1 MLYHLSRR
9 RMLSASCLIALISI
23 VSYVTLYAGPR
34 EPSRI
39 THQQTD
45 AATEKEVNAFL
56 TDLVATF
63 NKRDAQAIG
72 AMFSANGEL
81 VDADGNVLKTRTAL
95 VSHYENIFNNAK
107 QAKLTV
113 ATDTLRVINDKL
125 AMYDGVATVKHTDT
139 QPQRETRFAAV
150 LTKEGDKWLVA
161 SIRDLEEMDFGPAAI
176 QEKLSALKWLVG
188 DWVEEGGSY
197 RLHTS
202 CQWSEDK
209 LSLIQQFTVSG
220 PSLKEL
226 KGTQRI
232 SWDPATQKIKSWTHD
247 SQGGHA
253 EALWTSSGDQW
264 VVKSNGCNSEGDATS
279 LTMIY
284 RPIDKGRIDLI
295 TRDRIVGDEVMPD
308 IAVTIVPRPPEPKP

>member
-1 MLYHLSRR
+1 MFYHLSRSR
-9 RMLSASCLIALISI
+9 ILSASCLIAALSI

-34 EPSRI
+34 EPTRLSP
-39 THQQTD
+39 QQSD
-45 AATEKEVNAFL
+45 GATEKDVNAFVAE
-56 TDLVATF
+56 LVATF
-63 NKRDAQAIG
+63 NKRDAQAVG

-81 VDADGNVLKTRTAL
+81 VDADGNVLKTRAAL
-95 VSHYENIFNNAK
+95 ISHYENIFNNAK

-113 ATDTLRVINDKL
+113 TTDTVRVINDKL
-125 AMYDGVATVKHTDT
+125 AMYDGVATVKHTEN
-139 QPQRETRFAAV
+139 QPQRESRFAAV
-150 LTKEGDKWLVA
+150 LSKEGDKWVVA
-161 SIRDLEEMDFGPAAI
+161 SIRDLEEMEYGPAAL
-176 QEKLSALKWLVG
+176 QDKLSALKWLVG

-209 LSLIQQFTVSG
+209 LSLIQHFTISG
-220 PSLKEL
+220 PSLKDL

-247 SQGGHA
+247 SLGGHA

-264 VVKSNGCNSEGDATS
+264 VVKSTGCNSDGDATS

-295 TRDRIVGDEVMPD
+295 SRDRVVGDEVMPD
-308 IAVTIVPRPPEPKP
+308 IAVTMVPRPPEPKP